1 MPRIDK
7 SCSTM
12 GQFCHF
18 ENSHF
23 EHSSLE
29 YFATSEGK
37 FLLEEFLELITI
49 ISMKLTENDPK
60 YAHDFAVT
68 KKIFQS
74 KCQCDY
80 KMYIDIVNIESL
92 DFT

>member
-23 EHSSLE
+23 ERSLLE

-68 KKIFQS
+68 QKYFKVNVSVII
-74 KCQCDY
+74 KC
-80 KMYIDIVNIESL
+80 
-92 DFT
+92 T

>member
-37 FLLEEFLELITI
+37 FLLEGFLEFLELIRSI
-49 ISMKLTENDPK
+49 LMKLTENDPK

-68 KKIFQS
+68 QKYFKVNVSVII
-74 KCQCDY
+74 KC
-80 KMYIDIVNIESL
+80 
-92 DFT
+92 T